1 MFKIFELILF
11 LKEMINIQDIVLLN
25 GNVNK
30 MDLFFD
36 IINLNL
42 FMKLM
47 FHFFIFL
54 SICKLYFYFYKSK

>member
-1 MFKIFELILF
+1 MHKIFELILF

-36 IINLNL
+36 IIYVNL

-47 FHFFIFL
+47 FHFLYLFIFIYL
-54 SICKLYFYFYKSK
+54 